1 MILTCS
7 FSKEFSASA
16 YTNVENSFIR
26 EYLPMATGEAVKV
39 YLYGLYMCQNPQRDL
54 SLVELSQTLEMD
66 EKTIVDCFMFWEE
79 FGLVAVLS
87 KEPLTV
93 QFLPIKRTSAT
104 KPRKYNAEKYSDF
117 SKSLDLILTSRMIS
131 TSEYTEYFN
140 IMETYGIK
148 PDAMLLIVRY
158 CVDRKGEDIGYKYI
172 AKVAKDFG
180 NREITTVDK
189 VEKELSSYIL
199 RTGEISKVLKAL
211 KLKRQPDIEDQKLFK
226 KWTEELNFETD
237 NIVFAA
243 SKMKK
248 SGIDKLD
255 EFIMELYALKSF
267 TKEEI
272 ADYITKKELVYQLA
286 IKINRAL
293 SIYVDVL
300 DTEVDTYIKKWL
312 SYGFTED
319 TLSFIAQ
326 YCFRKGTNTL
336 EEMDGVIALLRNR
349 GFITLS
355 SVGDYFEEQKQ
366 TDLFISKILA
376 TAGINRRPTDWDR
389 ENLNVWKGWN
399 LSEEMILEASKKS
412 AGRSSPIAYMNAI
425 LSNWKN
431 TGVFTIEEAEKSSSI
446 IKPAN
451 TQEAYNAEYER
462 RREIALTKAQR
473 NSDIAMAIDGFPTIY
488 ARLNSIEKDLA
499 FAEMASDKEALIKL
513 ENEKEELTSKA
524 SLLLKQK
531 KLTLRDLSPVYKCD
545 KCNDTGYVGTA
556 RCDCFDK

>member
-1 MILTCS
+1 MTCS

-26 EYLPMATGEAVKV
+26 EYLPVATGEAVKV

-54 SLVELSQTLEMD
+54 SLSELAQTLELSEHD
-66 EKTIVDCFMFWEE
+66 IIDCFTFWEE
-79 FGLVAVLS
+79 FDLVSILS

-93 QFLPIKRTSAT
+93 QFLPIKRTSAG
-104 KPRKYNAEKYSDF
+104 KPRKYNAEKYTDF

-148 PDAMLLIVRY
+148 PEAMLLIVRY
-158 CVDRKGEDIGYKYI
+158 CVDRKGDDISYKYI
-172 AKVAKDFG
+172 SKVAKDFG
-180 NREITTVDK
+180 VREITTVEK

-226 KWTEELNFETD
+226 KWTEELNFETE

-272 ADYITKKELVYQLA
+272 ADYIAKKELVYQLA

-293 SIYVDVL
+293 SIYVEVL
-300 DTEVDTYIKKWL
+300 DAEVDTYVKKWL
-312 SYGFTED
+312 SFGFSED
-319 TLSFIAQ
+319 ALTFVAQ
-326 YCFRKGTNTL
+326 HCFKKGTNTL
-336 EEMDGVIALLRNR
+336 EAMDEVITLLRNR

-376 TAGINRRPTDWDR
+376 TAGLNRRPTDWDR
-389 ENLNVWKGWN
+389 ENLNIWKGWN

-431 TGVFTIEEAEKSSSI
+431 TGVFTIEEAEKSSAWQ
-446 IKPAN
+446 KTAN
-451 TQEAYNAEYER
+451 TPEAYNSEYER
-462 RREIALTKAQR
+462 RRELALARAQK
-473 NSDIAMAIDGFPTIY
+473 NNDVAMAIEDFPPIY
-488 ARLNSIEKDLA
+488 SRLNSIEKDLA
-499 FAEMASDKEALIKL
+499 FAEMASDKDALLSL
-513 ENEKEELTSKA
+513 ENEKEQLIAKA
-524 SLLLKQK
+524 NQLLKPK
-531 KLTLRDLSPVYKCD
+531 KLTLRDLSPIYKCS